1 MNPAFKE
8 DYEDV
13 QEKAVEEDVVDEFTE
28 ENFGLLGKF
37 FKAVTQ
43 LAPDF

>member
-8 DYEDV
+8 DEDV
-13 QEKAVEEDVVDEFTE
+13 QEKVVEEDVVEEFTE

-43 LAPDF
+43 LTPDF